1 MFAFVAISILLI
13 GIYGQSNNPNS
24 EQQDALFQQY
34 ETLVAQVLEQAS
46 HGIKCYTDYV
56 PRVEHESPTL
66 SEVFSLDKCHEAH
79 DAHIIYLRDARNT
92 ARQHNFTRDQLLDKK
107 LPYVFN
113 TQQGGQDEYT
123 EAYQVKLQQLRDA
136 ANSAQKVY
144 RAKRDVVM
152 KATTK
157 AANKL
162 KEESSEHAKEI
173 AGAGIA
179 MRFFALAVVVGAFA
193 AGHSKLDQI
202 TPLSI
207 FMSDHGTKQ
216 FLLYIDFQSPD
227 ITFSDGFKPNRSRH
241 LLDDFETGLVWRTR
255 RDTTAIH
262 HATSNNGSTN
272 EHRYIYV
279 LSLEGSNHTA
289 SYGAKMHTGST
300 ETFVPAISGSV
311 KPETIVGAY
320 SFGNLHG
327 GRHVMQEWI
336 ANPKYEHINTSPY
349 IAQGTETPTK
359 LEGTS
364 IGEVADIAEKVSQ
377 DEFAKLVKKF
387 KLTRVVEKWLMSIPD
402 ARKRLLNYKPLG
414 PKSPKLRAGSGG
426 TAGSLAIGAVGAA
439 AWVGGVVAA
448 FIRDASA
455 LDRAAAV
462 TSIIPLAGCATGL
475 AAEIDKGEISASARV
490 DSTMCFLG
498 DALILG
504 GLAPIGVAVHLA
516 RLLVQTFTPPPKPP
530 TKEEMQSKMPLAI
543 EAIMVI
549 SEGAQ
554 SIGALNASSRVP
566 DSNSDQELL
575 QSNSQEAAEKIR
587 EAISVEIKG
596 RQQRFLLGLPAVL
609 RSNSTALLKT
619 TAEQFND
626 NFIKKL
632 TSKETIDRYRSYQEN
647 PSPGGKLPGNS
658 RQQYLVKL
666 MDDIG
671 QHLRETPL
679 PMPDLVEVAFILGQ
693 SKGLTNIDPS
703 VLSPREY
710 MKQQAHTASED
721 DINRVTIQHAFGILQ
736 LIQGKIKQH
745 ELPTIFP
752 VQDSQS
758 RQGLQVLLAM
768 QIGKAYEEAKT
779 KKANKFAG
787 GYLPGSD
794 LQVLIHPWTIPLEE
808 HPDAPLLIGLVLG
821 ISKDLVE
828 ASLAEPSS

>member
-34 ETLVAQVLEQAS
+34 ETQVAQVLEQAS
-46 HGIKCYTDYV
+46 HGVKCYTDYV

-79 DAHIIYLRDARNT
+79 DAHTIYLRDARNT

-123 EAYQVKLQQLRDA
+123 EAYQIKLQQLRDA

-152 KATTK
+152 EATTE
-157 AANKL
+157 AASKL

-179 MRFFALAVVVGAFA
+179 VGGVAVTRGV
-193 AGHSKLDQI
+193 
-202 TPLSI
+202 
-207 FMSDHGTKQ
+207 
-216 FLLYIDFQSPD
+216 
-227 ITFSDGFKPNRSRH
+227 ITFGPFLAK
-241 LLDDFETGLVWRTR
+241 
-255 RDTTAIH
+255 
-262 HATSNNGSTN
+262 AT
-272 EHRYIYV
+272 
-279 LSLEGSNHTA
+279 
-289 SYGAKMHTGST
+289 
-300 ETFVPAISGSV
+300 
-311 KPETIVGAY
+311 
-320 SFGNLHG
+320 
-327 GRHVMQEWI
+327 
-336 ANPKYEHINTSPY
+336 
-349 IAQGTETPTK
+349 
-359 LEGTS
+359 
-364 IGEVADIAEKVSQ
+364 EVADHVEKIEASATTAHSALTPVLNNPVSQITIGDLAQLRTSIENLRSGVLEANNRLQELTDHYFNVPEAEKPEALQITEQYMSQ

-387 KLTRVVEKWLMSIPD
+387 KLTRVVERWLMSIPD

-426 TAGSLAIGAVGAA
+426 TAGSLAIGAIGAA

-448 FIRDASA
+448 FVRDASA

-462 TSIIPLAGCATGL
+462 TSIIPLAGCITGL
-475 AAEIDKGEISASARV
+475 AAEENKGEISASAGV

-504 GLAPIGVAVHLA
+504 GLAPIGVVVHLA

-530 TKEEMQSKMPLAI
+530 TKEEMQSLRDTQWQGFTKNSLYTYIYSHAYLYPSGSFANKLENALAI
-543 EAIMVI
+543 EAMMVI

-575 QSNSQEAAEKIR
+575 QGNSQEAAEKIR
-587 EAISVEIKG
+587 EATSVEITG

-626 NFIKKL
+626 NVIKKV
-632 TSKETIDRYRSYQEN
+632 TSRETVDRYRSFQEN
-647 PSPGGKLPGNS
+647 PSPGGRLPGRS
-658 RQQYLVKL
+658 RQQFLVKL
-666 MDDIG
+666 MDGIG
-671 QHLRETPL
+671 KHLRETPL
-679 PMPDLVEVAFILGQ
+679 PMPDLIEVAFILGQ
-693 SKGLTNIDPS
+693 SKGLTNIDPL

-710 MKQQAHTASED
+710 MKQLANTASEE
-721 DINRVTIQHAFGILQ
+721 DINRVTIQHAFGVLH

-768 QIGKAYEEAKT
+768 QIGKAYEEAKI
-779 KKANKFAG
+779 KRADKFKG
-787 GYLPGSD
+787 EYLPDSD
-794 LQVLIHPWTIPLEE
+794 RKVLIHPLTIPLEE

-828 ASLAEPSS
+828 ASLAESSS

>member
-1 MFAFVAISILLI
+1 
-13 GIYGQSNNPNS
+13 
-24 EQQDALFQQY
+24 
-34 ETLVAQVLEQAS
+34 
-46 HGIKCYTDYV
+46 
-56 PRVEHESPTL
+56 
-66 SEVFSLDKCHEAH
+66 
-79 DAHIIYLRDARNT
+79 
-92 ARQHNFTRDQLLDKK
+92 
-107 LPYVFN
+107 
-113 TQQGGQDEYT
+113 
-123 EAYQVKLQQLRDA
+123 
-136 ANSAQKVY
+136 
-144 RAKRDVVM
+144 
-152 KATTK
+152 
-157 AANKL
+157 
-162 KEESSEHAKEI
+162 
-173 AGAGIA
+173 
-179 MRFFALAVVVGAFA
+179 MRFFASAVVVGACA

-207 FMSDHGTKQ
+207 SMSDHGTKQ
-216 FLLYIDFQSPD
+216 FLFYIDSQSPD
-227 ITFSDGFKPNRSRH
+227 ITFNDGLKPNRGRH
-241 LLDDFETGLVWRTR
+241 LLDDFETGLVSRTR

-262 HATSNNGSTN
+262 HATSNNGSVN
-272 EHRYIYV
+272 EQPRYIYV

-289 SYGAKMHTGST
+289 SYGAKTHTGST
-300 ETFVPAISGSV
+300 ETFVPAINGSV

-320 SFGNLHG
+320 PFGNLHG
-327 GRHVMQEWI
+327 GRHVIREWI

-349 IAQGTETPTK
+349 IAQGNSCLARACPGARHLASKTCHSIVSCLIIGGKKLQARGNSQGLQCRLGAVNNLCALGEALDPVVETPSTLK
-359 LEGTS
+359 ETS

-387 KLTRVVEKWLMSIPD
+387 KLTRVVERWLMSIPD

-426 TAGSLAIGAVGAA
+426 TAGSLAIGAIGAA

-448 FIRDASA
+448 FVRDASA

-462 TSIIPLAGCATGL
+462 TSIIPLAGCITGL
-475 AAEIDKGEISASARV
+475 AAEENKGEISASAGV

-504 GLAPIGVAVHLA
+504 GLAPIGVVVHLA

-530 TKEEMQSKMPLAI
+530 TKEEMQSLRDTQWQGFTKNSLYTYIYSHAYLYPSGSFANKLENALAI
-543 EAIMVI
+543 EAMMVI

-575 QSNSQEAAEKIR
+575 QGNSQEAAEKIR
-587 EAISVEIKG
+587 EAISVEITG

-626 NFIKKL
+626 NFIKKV
-632 TSKETIDRYRSYQEN
+632 TSRETVDRYRSFQEN
-647 PSPGGKLPGNS
+647 PSPGGRLPGRS
-658 RQQYLVKL
+658 RQQFLVKL
-666 MDDIG
+666 MDGIG
-671 QHLRETPL
+671 KHLRETPL
-679 PMPDLVEVAFILGQ
+679 PMPDLIEVAFILGQ
-693 SKGLTNIDPS
+693 SKGLTNIDPL

-710 MKQQAHTASED
+710 MKQLANTASEE
-721 DINRVTIQHAFGILQ
+721 DINRVTIQHAFGVLH

-768 QIGKAYEEAKT
+768 QIGKAYEEAKI
-779 KKANKFAG
+779 KRADKFKG
-787 GYLPGSD
+787 EYLPDSD
-794 LQVLIHPWTIPLEE
+794 RKVLIHPLTIPLEE

-828 ASLAEPSS
+828 ASLAESSS